1 MEHSTFKMHACM
13 WASQPPLRYTQGA
26 SIMVL
31 DEVSYLRSKGTSAWA
46 TMDAGPHVK
55 ILCHRKDASYIQQH
69 IASIPKVH
77 EVLILQPGEGV
88 QLSPHPLSK

>member
-1 MEHSTFKMHACM
+1 M
-13 WASQPPLRYTQGA
+13 WASQPPLRYVKGS

-55 ILCHRKDASYIQQH
+55 ILCHTAEAETVKKH
-69 IASIPKVH
+69 IESIPNVH
-77 EVLILQPGEGV
+77 EVLILKPGAGV
-88 QLSPHPLSK
+88 SMNRQS